1 MRLKKLLIS
10 INEKVQKDADVLG
23 IETDSRKVGVGSLF
37 VATCGEHFDGAD
49 FIAEASD
56 KGAVCVV
63 TERFMEGVSCEQ
75 VIVEDVRVAL
85 AALSTAFFNRPS
97 SAMKLAGITGTNGKT
112 TVAYILESIYKAAG
126 LKSALMGTIQYR
138 YAGKVLDSTLTTPMA
153 NDLQRFLKGALAAG
167 VTHGVMEV
175 SSHAL
180 SQRRVDGCDFDV
192 KVFTNLTVEHLDYHG
207 TMEAYFDDK
216 ARLFVSDTFGAGRKG
231 SVINIDDEWGR
242 KLKERT
248 MPALSYSMSNT
259 ADIYPQCYGLTR
271 DGVKGKLRMP
281 SGSIAINSELV
292 GEYNFYNIMAAA
304 GAAYVLGID
313 NNAIEQGIKNLKSIP
328 GRLEKVGSAQQG
340 FDVYVDYAHTPDAL
354 QRTLMVLASLKG
366 DGRVITVFGCGG
378 DRDKTK
384 RPIMGAMAV
393 ELSEVAIVSSDNPRG
408 EDPAE
413 IIADIERGIKGVRK
427 LRKDG
432 KVTGMGYYVIE
443 DRGEAIREAVDIAR
457 PGDIVFVAGKG
468 HEDYQLV
475 KGERL
480 YFDDRVALR
489 NALKARGSLKTG

>member
-10 INEKVQKDADVLG
+10 IDEKAEKDADVLG
-23 IETDSRKVGVGSLF
+23 IECDSRKVRAGSLF
-37 VATCGEHFDGAD
+37 VAIRGDYLDGTD
-49 FIAEASD
+49 FISDAASR
-56 KGAVCVV
+56 GAVCAV
-63 TERFMEGVSCEQ
+63 TERFLEGISCEQ
-75 VIVEDVRVAL
+75 VIVENARFAL
-85 AALSTAFFNRPS
+85 ALLSTAFYEKPTTGIK
-97 SAMKLAGITGTNGKT
+97 MAGITGTNGKT

-126 LKSALMGTIQYR
+126 KKSVLMGTIECR
-138 YAGKVLDSTLTTPMA
+138 YGDTLMDSALTTPMSD
-153 NDLQRFLKGALAAG
+153 DLQRFLRDAADGG
-167 VTHGVMEV
+167 VTHGVMEI

-180 SQRRVDGCDFDV
+180 SQHRVDGCDFDV
-192 KVFTNLTVEHLDYHG
+192 KVFTNLTPDHLDYHG

-216 ARLFVSDTFGAGRKG
+216 ARLFVSDIFGAGRKG

-242 KLKERT
+242 ILKART
-248 MPALSYSMSNT
+248 MPALSYSMSSG

-281 SGSIAINSELV
+281 TGSIAINSELV
-292 GEYNFYNIMAAA
+292 GEYNLYNIMAAA

-313 NNAIEQGIKNLKSIP
+313 NSAIEQGIKNLKAIP

-340 FDVYVDYAHTPDAL
+340 FDAYVDYAHTPDAL

-366 DGRVITVFGCGG
+366 AGRVITVFGCGG

-384 RPIMGAMAV
+384 RPIMGATAV

-413 IIADIERGIKGVRK
+413 IIAGIERGIKGVRK

-432 KVTGMGYYVIE
+432 KVTGKGYYVIE
-443 DRGEAIREAVDIAR
+443 DRGEAIRKAVEIAR

-489 NALKARGSLKTG
+489 DALKVRGSLKTG